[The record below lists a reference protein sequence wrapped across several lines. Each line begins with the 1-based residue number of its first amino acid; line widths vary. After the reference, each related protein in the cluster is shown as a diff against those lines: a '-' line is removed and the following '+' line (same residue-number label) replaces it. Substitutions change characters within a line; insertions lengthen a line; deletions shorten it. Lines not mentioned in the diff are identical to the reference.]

1 MAKVVVLGSL
11 PESLINFRGPLLQ
24 AMIAA
29 GHEVH
34 AVAPT
39 ADEAVVAALTQ
50 MGVHFHTVPLA
61 RTGLNPWRDLATV
74 LALRNI
80 FRSMRP
86 DCILAYTIKP
96 VIYGCLAGRM
106 VGSPCYA
113 MITGLGYTF
122 TAPRMKGWLVGKL
135 ARGLYKLALSHA
147 ERVFFQNLD
156 NLRVFTEAGLLRDQS
171 QAVLI
176 NGSGVDLDH
185 YASTTLPVTPI
196 FLMIARL
203 LKDKGIVE
211 YVDAA
216 RLVKQQYPNA
226 KFRLVG
232 WLDSNPA
239 AVDKETLNAWISE
252 GVIEYLGPLPDVRP
266 AIATAS
272 IYVLPSYH
280 EGMPRT
286 VLEAMSMG
294 RPVITTD
301 VPGCRETVIHGG
313 NGLLV
318 PVRDTLALAN
328 AMRFFIEHPE
338 KTAEMGAASRQLA
351 ATKFD
356 VRLVNHTILEAME
369 LL

>member
-1 MAKVVVLGSL
+1 
-11 PESLINFRGPLLQ
+11 
-24 AMIAA
+24 
-29 GHEVH
+29 
-34 AVAPT
+34 
-39 ADEAVVAALTQ
+39 
-50 MGVHFHTVPLA
+50 
-61 RTGLNPWRDLATV
+61 
-74 LALRNI
+74 
-80 FRSMRP
+80 
-86 DCILAYTIKP
+86 
-96 VIYGCLAGRM
+96 
-106 VGSPCYA
+106 
-113 MITGLGYTF
+113 
-122 TAPRMKGWLVGKL
+122 
-135 ARGLYKLALSHA
+135 
-147 ERVFFQNLD
+147 
-156 NLRVFTEAGLLRDQS
+156 
-171 QAVLI
+171 
-176 NGSGVDLDH
+176 
-185 YASTTLPVTPI
+185 
-196 FLMIARL
+196 
-203 LKDKGIVE
+203 
-211 YVDAA
+211 
-216 RLVKQQYPNA
+216 LVKQQYPNA
-226 KFRLVG
+226 EFRLVG

-266 AIATAS
+266 AIAAAS

-301 VPGCRETVIHGG
+301 VPGCRETVVHER

-356 VRLVNHTILEAME
+356 VRLVNHTILETME